1 MPPRAAE
8 IMNPAVPAAVDVVFA
23 IAWLVPIGALLWLFV
38 GALVSIHRRAAA
50 MTGLEEL
57 GWYAFVVIAQ
67 FVGPLVWFLWGRDR
81 YDRGRGLAAAA
92 SARQGDQAEGAR

>member
-1 MPPRAAE
+1 MPPSPE
-8 IMNPAVPAAVDVVFA
+8 AVDPVLPAFLDVLFA
-23 IAWLVPIGALLWLFV
+23 TAWLVPVAALLWLFV
-38 GALVSIHRRAAA
+38 GALVSIHRRSGA

-57 GWYAFVVIAQ
+57 GWYGFVVIAQ

-81 YDRGRGLAAAA
+81 YDLARGLAAMA